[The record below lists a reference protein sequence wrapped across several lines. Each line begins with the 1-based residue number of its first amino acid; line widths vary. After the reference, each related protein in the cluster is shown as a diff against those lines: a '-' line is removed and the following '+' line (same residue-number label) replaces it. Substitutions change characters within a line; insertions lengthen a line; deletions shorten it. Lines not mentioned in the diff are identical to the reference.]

1 MSEGCLEICNK
12 NNCDVAEK
20 MEEYNVQKMTHAISG
35 RMMEDL
41 ISALDGSSLIE
52 LMNLESEWP
61 LVSDIKG
68 VHPPSLSAP
77 LTL

>member
-12 NNCDVAEK
+12 NCDVTEK
-20 MEEYNVQKMTHAISG
+20 MEEYNAQKTTHTISG
-35 RMMEDL
+35 RMLEDL
-41 ISALDGSSLIE
+41 ISGLDRSSLIE